1 MKLNI
6 YEKKEVIKTYET
18 DAYDLMFGTL
28 EDVANALK
36 LDELKT
42 GSDVEI
48 IRMAIS
54 LVLTSIGTVK
64 NLMKDIFDGLTDEE
78 LRKVRV
84 RDMAEVLLEVA
95 KYTLELMDIHIPKSK
110 N

>member
-6 YEKKEVIKTYET
+6 YEKRNIVKTYET
-18 DAYDLMFGTL
+18 DTYDLMFGVL
-28 EDVANALK
+28 EDVADAVK
-36 LDELKT
+36 LDDLKT

-48 IRMAIS
+48 IT
-54 LVLTSIGTVK
+54 LVGNLVIKSKDTVK

-78 LRKVRV
+78 LKNTKVTEL
-84 RDMAEVLLEVA
+84 ANVLIDVV
-95 KYTLELMDIHIPKSK
+95 KYTVTQLSTGLGSK